1 MVCLWFVASGI
12 LVVLWVLLLE
22 VVVCLV
28 AYTCA
33 YLTFGG
39 VATCLC
45 YVVVLKVVE
54 ALGELALPSKQLV
67 VIELV
72 VLE

>member
-1 MVCLWFVASGI
+1 M
-12 LVVLWVLLLE
+12 LLE

-28 AYTCA
+28 AYT
-33 YLTFGG
+33 YVYPIFGD
-39 VATCLC
+39 VAICLC
-45 YVVVLKVVE
+45 CVVVLEAVE